1 MRSLDE
7 YRATLRATPQGQSRL
22 HELKGMAQEAPR
34 MAALTGD
41 PNWDLYLRYIEAQIK
56 RAEAEI
62 EVAKTNAAALV
73 LVDEAKAK
81 AAAVQATILESRAQT
96 LREVLLLPKFLIEQ
110 GGRAGKLVAA
120 LEAEA

>member
-7 YRATLRATPQGQSRL
+7 YRASLRATPQGQSRL

-34 MAALTGD
+34 MAALTGSES
-41 PNWDLYLRYIEAQIK
+41 WDHFSRYIEAQVK
-56 RAEAEI
+56 LAEAEI
-62 EVAKTNAAALV
+62 ESSKATAAALV
-73 LVDEAKAK
+73 LVDEPKAK
-81 AAAVQATILESRAQT
+81 LAALKVMVLESRAQT

-110 GGRAGKLVAA
+110 GARAGKLVAA